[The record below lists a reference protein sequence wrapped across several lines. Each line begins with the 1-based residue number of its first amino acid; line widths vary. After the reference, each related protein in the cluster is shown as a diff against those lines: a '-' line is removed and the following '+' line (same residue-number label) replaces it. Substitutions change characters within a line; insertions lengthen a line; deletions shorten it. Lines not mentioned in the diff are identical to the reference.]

1 MGNCLTYGLTFT
13 MQERLTNMDKF
24 DYYLEFHQMRLDD
37 PIFAETYDAHE
48 FEEWYADFYEMIKEE
63 NERNM
68 SYED

>member
-1 MGNCLTYGLTFT
+1 MN
-13 MQERLTNMDKF
+13 KF
-24 DYYLEFHQMRLDD
+24 DYYFEFHQMRQDD